1 MIFKGTAKHVGIG
14 GYYMI
19 DILFLTAAV
28 LVSSFNTFENQS
40 YDDIEIYE
48 QRLEKFNEVYGT
60 FYAIP
65 EKPVVGGDIV
75 EFYTSMTLNEFDKY
89 IMSIYDGSYYDTEA
103 PSLKNDSG
111 GERLEIRSEYYVADY
126 TDK

>member
-1 MIFKGTAKHVGIG
+1 
-14 GYYMI
+14 MI

-40 YDDIEIYE
+40 YDDIEIY
-48 QRLEKFNEVYGT
+48 GT
-60 FYAIP
+60 SYAIP

-126 TDK
+126 ADK

>member
-48 QRLEKFNEVYGT
+48 QG
-60 FYAIP
+60 
-65 EKPVVGGDIV
+65 
-75 EFYTSMTLNEFDKY
+75 
-89 IMSIYDGSYYDTEA
+89 
-103 PSLKNDSG
+103 LKNSMK
-111 GERLEIRSEYYVADY
+111 Y
-126 TDK
+126 TELPTLYRKNL

>member
-1 MIFKGTAKHVGIG
+1 
-14 GYYMI
+14 MI

-60 FYAIP
+60 
-65 EKPVVGGDIV
+65 
-75 EFYTSMTLNEFDKY
+75 
-89 IMSIYDGSYYDTEA
+89 SYR
-103 PSLKNDSG
+103 KN
-111 GERLEIRSEYYVADY
+111 L
-126 TDK
+126 

>member
-48 QRLEKFNEVYGT
+48 QRLEKSM
-60 FYAIP
+60 
-65 EKPVVGGDIV
+65 K
-75 EFYTSMTLNEFDKY
+75 YTELPTLY
-89 IMSIYDGSYYDTEA
+89 R
-103 PSLKNDSG
+103 KN
-111 GERLEIRSEYYVADY
+111 L
-126 TDK
+126 

>member
-1 MIFKGTAKHVGIG
+1 
-14 GYYMI
+14 MI

-60 FYAIP
+60 SYAIP
-65 EKPVVGGDIV
+65 EKPVGGGDIV

-89 IMSIYDGSYYDTEA
+89 IMSIYDVSYYDTEA
-103 PSLKNDSG
+103 PSLKNDIG